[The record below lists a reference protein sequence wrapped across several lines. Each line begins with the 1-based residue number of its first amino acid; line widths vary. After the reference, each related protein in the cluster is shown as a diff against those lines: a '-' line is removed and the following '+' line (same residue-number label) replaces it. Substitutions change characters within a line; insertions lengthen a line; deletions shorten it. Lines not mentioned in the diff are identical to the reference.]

1 MSLSSF
7 YRDYVYIPLGG
18 NRKHMYFNLAVVF
31 LLTGIWHG
39 AYYTFIAWGI
49 WHGFFIVMERV
60 MRNWRGK
67 RVESQKKEPGK
78 IRALITSAAGYVYTM
93 AVVLIGWVMF
103 RTPTVPHG
111 VAYLQSMFGLNN
123 ISRANYIAMDYYLD
137 QETLP
142 ILLLALV
149 MSTPLP
155 EKLYH
160 IAKKYIPDTLFEILQ
175 NVVLLVALLLCIL
188 QVASSTY
195 SEFIYFQF

>member
-1 MSLSSF
+1 M
-7 YRDYVYIPLGG
+7 YIPLGG
-18 NRKHMYFNLAVVF
+18 NRKHVYFNLAVVF

-49 WHGFFIVMERV
+49 WHGLFIVLERIV
-60 MRNWRGK
+60 KNHRRK
-67 RVESQKKEPGK
+67 QSAPEEAKKPG
-78 IRALITSAAGYVYTM
+78 ILRTAITSAVSYVYTM
-93 AVVLIGWVMF
+93 SVVLIGWVMF

-123 ISRANYIAMDYYLD
+123 ISRTNYIAMDYYLD

-142 ILLLALV
+142 ILLIALL
-149 MSTPLP
+149 MATPLP

-160 IAKKYIPDTLFEILQ
+160 AAKKYVPDTIFEILQ
-175 NVVLLVALLLCIL
+175 NVVLLAVLLLCIL